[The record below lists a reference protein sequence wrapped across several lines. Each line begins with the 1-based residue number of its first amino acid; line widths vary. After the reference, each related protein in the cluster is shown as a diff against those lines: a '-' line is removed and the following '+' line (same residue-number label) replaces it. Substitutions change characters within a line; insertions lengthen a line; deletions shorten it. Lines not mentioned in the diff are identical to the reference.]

1 MTDAATSPLPPF
13 LRACRGIPGGPGDR
27 VQVWFMRQAFVIGG
41 KQPAPVETKAGR
53 RGVNTNY
60 HSTWLEARAHLMEDA
75 QFADQSKRRQ
85 LELANA
91 YLGNVKGLKAPDS
104 AVVAQ

>member
-1 MTDAATSPLPPF
+1 MWKTERHSSK
-13 LRACRGIPGGPGDR
+13 IER
-27 VQVWFMRQAFVIGG
+27 VECTRVSALSVWFMRQAFVIGG

-60 HSTWLEARAHLMEDA
+60 HSTWLEAHAHLMEDA
-75 QFADQSKRRQ
+75 QFAVQSKRRQ